1 MWKFSDN
8 FKKIAGPAAVMAAA
22 SMGAGSA
29 SSLILT
35 GAWFRYELLW
45 VVLLI
50 LPLLVITVDTASR
63 IGLLNKNKGMF
74 SLICEH
80 IHPGVGWLL
89 LAINI
94 PVHLL
99 IGMGQMSVMTSATL
113 SLFEYNP
120 PATAAGFA
128 DSNYQVVELIV
139 SLVFAAGIVWLLTSE
154 GYQRMQKYMTAFML
168 LMFMCFLI
176 VALRGF
182 QEVSAILSGLVP
194 GVPADL
200 PVPGQGMV
208 RSSGIA
214 ILGIVGSALAPA
226 AMLGVP
232 YMSADNRRTGAVD
245 LKHEFRN
252 SVINLGFFYGGCAL
266 FIIIAGGFALYPLA
280 HHAEIDSV
288 HEAGRILLRAFPQ
301 GFEFLG
307 PVIFS
312 AGMVIAGLT
321 TFVVTVEVISY
332 FILDMFG
339 FAWHHTRE
347 NRRFRRTVTVCIILP
362 ALLAPL
368 WTFPALFKLL
378 LLMCINAIV
387 VPLVYIAVLI
397 LVNKKSVMGEHT
409 SSLPRN
415 IILLAALI
423 LSVTLSALKLPEFV
437 QALLG

>member
-1 MWKFSDN
+1 MRKLPGY

-99 IGMGQMSVMTSATL
+99 ISMGQMSVMTSAAL

-168 LMFMCFLI
+168 LM
-176 VALRGF
+176 
-182 QEVSAILSGLVP
+182 
-194 GVPADL
+194 
-200 PVPGQGMV
+200 
-208 RSSGIA
+208 
-214 ILGIVGSALAPA
+214 
-226 AMLGVP
+226 
-232 YMSADNRRTGAVD
+232 
-245 LKHEFRN
+245 
-252 SVINLGFFYGGCAL
+252 
-266 FIIIAGGFALYPLA
+266 
-280 HHAEIDSV
+280 
-288 HEAGRILLRAFPQ
+288 
-301 GFEFLG
+301 
-307 PVIFS
+307 
-312 AGMVIAGLT
+312 
-321 TFVVTVEVISY
+321 
-332 FILDMFG
+332 
-339 FAWHHTRE
+339 
-347 NRRFRRTVTVCIILP
+347 
-362 ALLAPL
+362 
-368 WTFPALFKLL
+368 
-378 LLMCINAIV
+378 CINAIV
-387 VPLVYIAVLI
+387 VPLVYLAVLI
-397 LVNKKSVMGEHT
+397 MVNKKSVMGEYT
-409 SSLPRN
+409 SSMPRN

-423 LSVTLSALKLPEFV
+423 LSVTLSVIKLPEFV